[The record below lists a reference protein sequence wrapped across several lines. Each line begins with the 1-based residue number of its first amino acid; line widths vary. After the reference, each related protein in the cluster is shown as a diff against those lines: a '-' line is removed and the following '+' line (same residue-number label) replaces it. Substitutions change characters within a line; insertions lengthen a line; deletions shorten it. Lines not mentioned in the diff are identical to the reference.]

1 MQICKGIELMTP
13 AKLEKTK
20 AAVGCTLVKPRRE
33 QAMIQRI
40 GAAAT

>member
-1 MQICKGIELMTP
+1 MQICKGIELITP

-20 AAVGCTLVKPRRE
+20 AEVGCTSVKPKRE
-33 QAMIQRI
+33 QAMIHRI